1 MSLQSVLPWIDSL
14 NDTKVL
20 FVKGGSRWGSA
31 NRDNVLTDVNVFIL
45 AWHFHRFNFSIFLDE

>member
-1 MSLQSVLPWIDSL
+1 MSLHSVLPWIDSL

-45 AWHFHRFNFSIFLDE
+45 AWHFHRFVL